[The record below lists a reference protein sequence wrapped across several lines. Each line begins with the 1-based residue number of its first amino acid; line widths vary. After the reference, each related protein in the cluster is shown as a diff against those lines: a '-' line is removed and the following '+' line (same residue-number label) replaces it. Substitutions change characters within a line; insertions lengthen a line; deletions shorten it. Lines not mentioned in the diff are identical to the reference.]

1 MLLKGGRLIDPA
13 NSKDEMA
20 DVLLV
25 DGKVKAVGSDVQGKV
40 PEGVLEVDVAGK
52 VVCRHTTFPAT
63 STSKTPSG
71 TLP

>member
-40 PEGVLEVDVAGK
+40 PEE
-52 VVCRHTTFPAT
+52 F
-63 STSKTPSG
+63 
-71 TLP
+71 